1 MEEIKSRT
9 HFHSIE
15 TSIIEKIIK
24 EFDKIDDKLNSIVK
38 ILRTKGTSWNYED
51 RITLICSLDEIYYN
65 LYYCWSTV
73 IQGYKQS
80 GNSSSI
86 LLVFS

>member
-15 TSIIEKIIK
+15 TSIIEKITK
-24 EFDKIDDKLNSIVK
+24 EFDKIDEKLNLIVK
-38 ILRTKGTSWNYED
+38 SVRTKGISWNYED
-51 RITLICSLDEIYYN
+51 RITLICYLDEIYYN

-73 IQGYKQS
+73 IQGYKQA
-80 GNSSSI
+80 GNSSTI
-86 LLVFS
+86 L